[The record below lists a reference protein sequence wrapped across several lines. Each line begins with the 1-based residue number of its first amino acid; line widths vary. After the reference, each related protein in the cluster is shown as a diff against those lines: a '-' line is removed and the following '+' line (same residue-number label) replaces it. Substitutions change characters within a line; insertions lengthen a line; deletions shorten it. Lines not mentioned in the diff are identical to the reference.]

1 MLLAGALEAATYNC
15 HLIDITMAME
25 ATRRRVTELLQSIT
39 QLESKAAEL
48 RGSPQDLDRV
58 KADLT
63 AKLSLADVDN
73 PDIADLFDA
82 GFKNRLEARIRDV
95 DALSRDLAPIL
106 HEQALLDLAPI
117 TYAVRAFLAAH
128 AGAEPASVPATAP
141 DVAEHGPGPRP
152 GPGPAPASSAPVRDA
167 GAGGGG
173 NSSGDGPSGDNLLGL
188 TPALLAVARQ
198 QLAHALGTTTGSPEG
213 VVLDAIVHAIQAGKL
228 VVVPTAGPLWDALM
242 NTLFLAEEE
251 AEGRGEPA
259 APAPG
264 EAAAEEEGGGSGE
277 PAAGAPNPLPGP
289 VRSAVGAGGGA
300 HDRRR
305 RHDKRSGDDEEAPVV
320 ATKKTKRP
328 LVPVSL
334 ASIPAT
340 RWPKPGGARIQLTKT
355 PRDPSPPPASLAR
368 APIPIK
374 QTFVDKGWGTPQ
386 QVRAILKIGPTDSE
400 RSNLPAET
408 LKTLIDLVGPAVNND
423 ALKTG
428 TCFSIFAVEE
438 NGDTVSE
445 YACSGAQPRRPLVK
459 AKKVLGDERQ
469 LIQRPFK
476 DHFSPWV
483 FSIYCSADNGGVLI
497 FIPLCFWA
505 RTTDFTL
512 CTLGAG
518 FDYVGSACLVA
529 DDWSCAAKNLVLTD
543 KILKMLPK
551 NKYESFHGEEASG
564 EEASEA
570 ETETS

>member
-1 MLLAGALEAATYNC
+1 
-15 HLIDITMAME
+15 MAME

-188 TPALLAVARQ
+188 TPALLAVARE

-277 PAAGAPNPLPGP
+277 PAAGAP
-289 VRSAVGAGGGA
+289 
-300 HDRRR
+300 
-305 RHDKRSGDDEEAPVV
+305 
-320 ATKKTKRP
+320 
-328 LVPVSL
+328 
-334 ASIPAT
+334 
-340 RWPKPGGARIQLTKT
+340 
-355 PRDPSPPPASLAR
+355 
-368 APIPIK
+368 IPIK

-428 TCFSIFAVEE
+428 ACFSIFAVEE

-469 LIQRPFK
+469 SIQRPFK